1 MRKKY
6 KRMLKVLI
14 FLIGVVLILMVAYRF
29 LKKDNDEAIIKVL
42 DSINNYNYTL
52 DERDSS
58 LMKDTYNELKKTLK
72 EKEIDYEEYAK
83 LLAKLFVIDLFTM
96 NNKVNKYDVGS
107 LEYVYPS
114 AQENFQINVEDT
126 IYKTIEN
133 NSNGKRRQELPVVK
147 SVNITSIDEATYT
160 INEVELESFIIN
172 LTWNYEK
179 NLGYD
184 NKATITVVKENNKLY
199 VVSYK
204 VGDVSE

>member
-184 NKATITVVKENNKLY
+184 NKATITVVKENDKLY